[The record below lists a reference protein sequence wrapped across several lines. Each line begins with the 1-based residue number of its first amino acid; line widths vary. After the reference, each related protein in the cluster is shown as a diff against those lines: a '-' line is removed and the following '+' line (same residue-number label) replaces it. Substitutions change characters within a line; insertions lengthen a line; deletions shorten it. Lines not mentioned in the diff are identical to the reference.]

1 MKIEEINNTLKNFK
15 RKDLIKS
22 IWCLKSALINIM
34 GISYAKSEIIKE
46 LTKITDDNQ
55 FHKLVID
62 KHLKV
67 KDEKWFQEKV
77 NNNFS
82 DILKYFMDLYNK
94 EVGRDKKEIE
104 GEK

>member
-1 MKIEEINNTLKNFK
+1 MKIEEINNSLKNFT

-22 IWCLKSALINIM
+22 TYCLKSALIHIM
-34 GISYAKSEIIKE
+34 EISYAKSEIIKE

-67 KDEKWFQEKV
+67 KNEKWFQEKV
-77 NNNFS
+77 NNNFPKV
-82 DILKYFMDLYNK
+82 LGYFMDLYEK
-94 EVGRDKKEIE
+94 EVGE
-104 GEK
+104 